1 MVVARG
7 QKRGPSTAWRV
18 WVPGAAKQARRALCD
33 HAPLKRGCAVQ
44 VRESCKNSVLLVLG
58 ASRGYDAVHGW
69 VSRATGGRVEF
80 NLTRGEDDGPPP
92 PGGGDDAAPPGGS
105 AGQER
110 AGDNAGQQ
118 PEEAEAAP
126 PGDNAGQQP
135 EAEAAPPRWRPRLRG
150 EKAEGAAVSRPS
162 AGFLTLKLAHLA
174 AGEGTQQGGGVDLST
189 LEQLGRGSYGT
200 VYKGGS
206 HVWGQVAWKA
216 LPPKDAAREL
226 AAHAALPPHDSIAP
240 IFDIGWSQCG
250 LALLALPMYDSSL
263 STWAQARRA
272 ALQDE
277 EVCHVTVVVLGALA
291 HMHRSGV
298 LHSDVTPANILVKGP
313 GLFPGECTYTD
324 SGSCAT
330 FAEMLR
336 ELPSRL
342 LVVLADLGTARPAHS
357 AHREPGQ
364 RTASRPEVGEKNVQV
379 ATLWYRAPEVCL
391 GDWEYGACVDM
402 WSCGC
407 VLGELA
413 SGDPLFKANT
423 EYGMLIAIFR
433 LLGTPGADSELARL
447 PFYQKAFP
455 AFAADLW
462 PGRLRDHGDPD
473 LLELLRQLLLLGPSL
488 RWSAETALAS
498 PYCRMPPLE
507 VQFSAARATRG
518 LLSIAQGQVDPR
530 TLQWLQADPC
540 WHGAAGLVG
549 TKQTHEC
556 IAEMERGVKYEEG
569 GFTGN
574 GPPSTVWCNRTD
586 CSKPSR
592 AGRVAAFARAF
603 INANKAWLD
612 ELTAAIRAKL
622 AFFPQEALGEN
633 GRHFMDNSL
642 ATNAWAYATIQVMKP
657 GEREDP
663 PHFDGGA
670 SLLHAGLTIW
680 GKRGMDV
687 QLQPEAEWRRLH
699 QKPGSFYVGNL
710 CAAWHKATHFP
721 PADAK
726 PLWVEDGLEGVHVA
740 VMLRSN
746 VFSAARARTMKTTP
760 RPAEVYEV
768 ANSAVAQHLATKGLH
783 LPTFSACVAAATAG
797 RTDSA

>member
-1 MVVARG
+1 MVRG

-18 WVPGAAKQARRALCD
+18 WVPGAAKQARRTLCD

-44 VRESCKNSVLLVLG
+44 VRASCNNSVLIVFG
-58 ASRGYDAVHGW
+58 TSRGYDAVHGR
-69 VSRATGGRVEF
+69 VSRATGGRIEF
-80 NLTRGEDDGPPP
+80 NLTREEDDGPP
-92 PGGGDDAAPPGGS
+92 PGGGDDAAPPGDN
-105 AGQER
+105 AGQGR

-118 PEEAEAAP
+118 PEAEAAP

-135 EAEAAPPRWRPRLRG
+135 EAEAAPPRLRRRLRG
-150 EKAEGAAVSRPS
+150 KKAEGTAVSRPS
-162 AGFLTLKLAHLA
+162 AGFLTLKLVHLA
-174 AGEGTQQGGGVDLST
+174 SGEETQGGGVDLST
-189 LEQLGRGSYGT
+189 LERLGRGGYGS
-200 VYKGGS
+200 VYKGDS

-216 LPPKDAAREL
+216 LRPKHAAREL

-263 STWAQARRA
+263 STWARARGA

-277 EVCHVTVVVLGALA
+277 EVRHVTVVVLGALA

-298 LHSDVTPANILVKGP
+298 LHSDVKPANILVKGP
-313 GLFPGECTYTD
+313 GLFPGECTFTD

-342 LVVLADLGTARPAHS
+342 QVVLADLGSAHPAHS
-357 AHREPGQ
+357 ARRVPGQ
-364 RTASRPEVGEKNVQV
+364 RTASRPEVGEENVQV
-379 ATLWYRAPEVCL
+379 TTLWYRAPEVCL
-391 GDWEYGACVDM
+391 GDWEYGAGVDM

-413 SGDPLFKANT
+413 SGNPLFKASS
-423 EYGMLIAIFR
+423 EYGVLVAIFR

-447 PFYQKAFP
+447 PLYKKTFP
-455 AFAADLW
+455 TFAADLW

-473 LLELLRQLLLLGPSL
+473 FLELLRQLLLLGPSL

-507 VQFSAARATRG
+507 VQFSAARAARG
-518 LLSIAQGQVDPR
+518 LPSVAQGQLDPR

-540 WHGAAGLVG
+540 WHGAAGFVG
-549 TKQTHEC
+549 TKQKHEC
-556 IAEMERGVKYEEG
+556 HTEKERGVKYEEG

-574 GPPSTVWCNRTD
+574 GPPSTVWCIRTD

-592 AGRVAAFARAF
+592 AGRVAAFTRAF
-603 INANKAWLD
+603 TNANKAWLD

-622 AFFPQEALGEN
+622 ACFPQEALGEN
-633 GRHFMDNSL
+633 GRHFVDNSL

-657 GEREDP
+657 SEREDP

-710 CAAWHKATHFP
+710 CAAWHKVSHFP
-721 PADAK
+721 PEDAK
-726 PLWVEDGLEGVHVA
+726 PLWVEDGFEGVRVA
-740 VMLRSN
+740 VMLRTN
-746 VFSAARARTMKTTP
+746 VFSAARARTMNGQP
-760 RPAEVYEV
+760 SPAEVYQV
-768 ANSAVAQHLATKGLH
+768 VNTAVAQHLATKGLH
-783 LPTFSACVAAATAG
+783 LPTFSACVAAAAAG
-797 RTDSA
+797 HTDNA